1 VATAY
6 MHHGAAYE
14 VCFHTGDRPGVRT
27 GDRTSMFNVKTT
39 ATNGFNFDA
48 LCMENIMPH
57 QAYAM
62 SCNLLL
68 E

>member
-1 VATAY
+1 VCIPY

-14 VCFHTGDRPGVRT
+14 VCFNTGDRPGVRT
-27 GDRTSMFNVKTT
+27 GDRTSMFNAKTT

-57 QAYAM
+57 
-62 SCNLLL
+62 
-68 E
+68 